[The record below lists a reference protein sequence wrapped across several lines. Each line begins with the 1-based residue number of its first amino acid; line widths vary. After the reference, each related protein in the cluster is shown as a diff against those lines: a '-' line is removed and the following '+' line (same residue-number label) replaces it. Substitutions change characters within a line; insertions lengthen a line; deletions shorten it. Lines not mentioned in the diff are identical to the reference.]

1 MRVDINEIETRKTIE
16 KNNETKSWFFEKT
29 DKIDKPLARLI
40 RERERERDRRLK
52 SRELKMNKE
61 KLQLAP
67 YKYKIS

>member
-40 RERERERDRRLK
+40 RERERERE
-52 SRELKMNKE
+52 RERQKAQIKRIKDE
-61 KLQLAP
+61 
-67 YKYKIS
+67 